1 MKHEDQTLA
10 RREAARR
17 ILLGDP
23 ADLAATVEA
32 HWPPLTRTDLARC
45 AKSIRRAVLLI
56 DTPTGS
62 NAATRTRLGQMRYR
76 VQELIQ
82 YIRQRTVRVANVA
95 TWQATT
101 RNGQVVT
108 FPLSDGP
115 ARTFKEIAD
124 GYEGGFEHALH
135 DYITETLGPG
145 DVFVDIGAHIGY
157 ASGFA
162 ATTGASVFAL
172 EVQRELI
179 PLIEQLAI
187 LNGFD
192 QLRVLHAG
200 ASSTP
205 GLGMIQRM
213 TPHPGFQVDTHE
225 GEDLDAF
232 PLSLVNDAVPMVTLD
247 STFADPRLLPTL
259 VKVDVEGYELLVL
272 EGAARIIDQARTVFV
287 VEFHP
292 HLVAR
297 QGKTAADLLALF
309 PADRWSAKQM
319 TETGMYPIDVA
330 DDIQPDPKDPNP
342 KLVFEP
348 HAAGPIEGGSP

>member
-1 MKHEDQTLA
+1 MTQPDPALA
-10 RREAARR
+10 HREAARR
-17 ILLGDP
+17 ALLDDP
-23 ADLAATVEA
+23 ANPGATVDA
-32 HWPPLTRTDLARC
+32 HWPPITRMDLARC
-45 AKSIRRAVLLI
+45 AQSIRRSVLLL
-56 DTPTGS
+56 DTPAG
-62 NAATRTRLGQMRYR
+62 ADPAVRTRLAHIRYR

-82 YIRQRTVRVANVA
+82 YVRQRTLRVANA
-95 TWQATT
+95 KTWQATT
-101 RNGQVVT
+101 RSGQTVQ
-108 FPLSDGP
+108 FPLADGP
-115 ARTFKEIAD
+115 ARVFKEIAD

-135 DYITETLGPG
+135 DFVTETLRPG

-157 ASGFA
+157 TSAFA

-187 LNGFD
+187 INGFD

-213 TPHPGFQVDTHE
+213 TPHPGFQMEAQD
-225 GEDLDAF
+225 GGDLDSF

-247 STFADPRLLPTL
+247 TIFADPRLLPTM

-272 EGAARIIDQARTVFV
+272 EGAARIIAQARTIFA

-297 QGKTAADLLALF
+297 QGRGAADLLAF
-309 PADRWSAKQM
+309 FDKDRWIAKQM
-319 TETGMYPIDVA
+319 TEDGMYPIDQA
-330 DDIQPDPKDPNP
+330 DDIRPDPKDPNP
-342 KLVFEP
+342 KLVFAP
-348 HAAGPIEGGSP
+348 RTGDLAPKASP